1 VSSRSRAPATFLTAI
16 AATVVIVSAV
26 ANLTRDRGV
35 HNSPPARDTQ
45 LSEQPLV
52 GLGPGVTVREVTQN
66 TPFSLVAL
74 TGDLAGTSTRVRA
87 KRPDGSWGPWYQTE
101 YETAAPDNGSQS
113 GSAPTGPTE
122 GPRSTDPVFVGTT
135 TTVQIA
141 VTRPLDAALTLGVV
155 PSQAGTSP
163 AGGGPPAAPRAPSEN
178 EDLGYRPASREQP
191 FGQNISA
198 ILISPPQA
206 PADTHWTPPSG
217 VLMPGQPPAIISR
230 AEWGADESLRCGTPQ
245 YDNGI
250 RAAVVHHTAGSND
263 YSPLESAGIVKAIY
277 TYHSKTLGWCDIA
290 YNALVDKYGQVFEG
304 SAGGLTKAVEGFH
317 TGGFNRNTWGVAMI
331 GNFDDVPPTPIQL
344 RTMGRLRGWR
354 LGMDG
359 VDPKGTVELE
369 SAGSHYTTFPAGAI
383 AKLPTIFTH
392 RDVGNTDCPGNAAYA
407 LMDEVRDIAS
417 HFNDP
422 PEELI
427 NALKGGAIYEHW
439 EAIGGM
445 NSVLGAPTSPEDGT
459 EGDGRYATFAK
470 GAMYWSPETGPQPV
484 TGAIYD
490 AWASQSYER
499 GPLGLPTSAEIQEP
513 LQITQNYQHG
523 TLNYN
528 RLTGDVTEVIDGITT
543 PLSAESPSGPTVPPE
558 HFSLP
563 AHPAAT

>member
-1 VSSRSRAPATFLTAI
+1 MPSRSRAPTMLLTAI
-16 AATVVIVSAV
+16 AVTVVIVAWVLHRPPESSQQ
-26 ANLTRDRGV
+26 TK
-35 HNSPPARDTQ
+35 PARDTQ
-45 LSEQPLV
+45 LVEQPLV
-52 GLGPGVTVREVTQN
+52 GLGGGVTVRELSQD

-101 YETAAPDNGSQS
+101 HETAAPDPGTSGQS
-113 GSAPTGPTE
+113 G

-135 TTVQIA
+135 TSVQIA
-141 VTRPLDAALTLGVV
+141 VTRPMDAPVTMAPPGDK
-155 PSQAGTSP
+155 PAEAG
-163 AGGGPPAAPRAPSEN
+163 
-178 EDLGYRPASREQP
+178 LGYRPATKEQP

-206 PADTHWTPPSG
+206 PAETHWNPPAG
-217 VLMPGQPPAIISR
+217 VTMPGQAPPIISR
-230 AEWGADESLRCGTPQ
+230 AEWGADESLRCGKPQ
-245 YDNGI
+245 YDNRV
-250 RAAVVHHTAGSND
+250 RAGVVHHTAGSND

-304 SAGGLTKAVEGFH
+304 SAGGLTKPVEGFH
-317 TGGFNRNTWGVAMI
+317 TGGFNRDTWGVAML

-344 RTMGRLRGWR
+344 RTVGRLLGWR
-354 LGMDG
+354 LGMDD
-359 VDPKGTVELE
+359 VDPKGSVELE
-369 SAGSHYTTFPAGAI
+369 SAGGSYTNFPAAAI

-407 LMDEVRDIAS
+407 LMDEIRDIAS

-427 NALKGGAIYEHW
+427 KALEGGAIYEHW
-439 EAIGGM
+439 QALGGM
-445 NSVLGAPTSPEDGT
+445 NSVLGAPTSPELDADNGA
-459 EGDGRYATFAK
+459 RYATFAK
-470 GAMYWSPETGPQPV
+470 GAMYWSPAAGAQPV

-490 AWASQSYER
+490 AWASLSYER

-513 LQITQNYQHG
+513 LYIAQNFQHG
-523 TLNYN
+523 TLNFE
-528 RLTGDVTEVIDGITT
+528 RLTGNITEVVDGIRT
-543 PLSAESPSGPTVPPE
+543 PLSTQTASGPTVPPE

-563 AHPAAT
+563 THPPN

>member
-1 VSSRSRAPATFLTAI
+1 MLLTAI
-16 AATVVIVSAV
+16 AATVVLVSAV
-26 ANLTRDRGV
+26 ANLTREHEV
-35 HNSPPARDTQ
+35 HQASPPRDTQ
-45 LSEQPLV
+45 LAEQPLV
-52 GLGPGVTVREVTQN
+52 GLGAGVTVREITQP

-87 KRPDGSWGPWYQTE
+87 RRPDGSWGPWYQTE
-101 YETAAPDNGSQS
+101 YETAAPDTRS
-113 GSAPTGPTE
+113 GGQPVTAVAAPDGPTE

-141 VTRPLDAALTLGVV
+141 VTRPLDATPIPVPDTLR
-155 PSQAGTSP
+155 
-163 AGGGPPAAPRAPSEN
+163 PPADKA
-178 EDLGYRPASREQP
+178 DLGYKPASREQP

-198 ILISPPQA
+198 ILISPPLA
-206 PADTHWTPPSG
+206 PGETHWTPPVG

-230 AEWGADESLRCGTPQ
+230 AEWGADESLRCGSPQ

-277 TYHSKTLGWCDIA
+277 TYHAKTLGWCDIA

-331 GNFDDVPPTPIQL
+331 GNFDDTPPSPIQL
-344 RTMGRLRGWR
+344 RMMGRLLGWR

-359 VDPKGTVELE
+359 VDPKGTVQLE
-369 SAGSHYTTFPAGAI
+369 SAGSHYTTFPVGAI
-383 AKLPTIFTH
+383 AGLPTIFTH

-407 LMDEVRDIAS
+407 LMDEIRDIAS
-417 HFNDP
+417 HVNDP

-439 EAIGGM
+439 LAIGGM
-445 NSVLGAPTSPEDGT
+445 NSVLGAPTSPEDST

-470 GAMYWSPETGPQPV
+470 GAMYWSPLTGPQPV

-513 LQITQNYQHG
+513 LQITQNFQHG

-528 RLTGDVTEVIDGITT
+528 RLTGDVSEIIDGITT
-543 PLSAESPSGPTVPPE
+543 PVLSTESQSGPMVPPE

-563 AHPAAT
+563 THPAPA

>member
-1 VSSRSRAPATFLTAI
+1 MLLTAV
-16 AATVVIVSAV
+16 AATVVVVSAV
-26 ANLTRDRGV
+26 ANATHDRGV
-35 HNSPPARDTQ
+35 HDPPPARDTQ
-45 LSEQPLV
+45 LTEQPLI
-52 GLGPGVTVREVTQN
+52 GLGGGVTVREVTQDK
-66 TPFSLVAL
+66 PFSLVAL

-101 YETAAPDNGSQS
+101 YETAAPDPSPAS
-113 GSAPTGPTE
+113 GAGLAGPARPAGPTE
-122 GPRSTDPVFVGTT
+122 GPRSTDPVFVGAT

-141 VTRPLDAALTLGVV
+141 VTRPLDAPMT
-155 PSQAGTSP
+155 
-163 AGGGPPAAPRAPSEN
+163 PPAPPSDPPEK
-178 EDLGYRPASREQP
+178 DGLGYRPASKQQP

-206 PADTHWTPPSG
+206 PAKTQWTPPSG
-217 VLMPGQPPAIISR
+217 VLMPGQAPSIISR
-230 AEWGADESLRCGTPQ
+230 AEWGADESLRCGSPQ

-250 RAAVVHHTAGSND
+250 RAAVIHHTAGSND

-277 TYHSKTLGWCDIA
+277 TYHNKTMGWCDIA

-331 GNFDDVPPTPIQL
+331 GNFNDVPPTPIQL
-344 RTMGRLRGWR
+344 RTVGRLLGWR
-354 LGMDG
+354 LGLDG
-359 VDPKGTVELE
+359 VDPKGTGALE

-383 AKLPTIFTH
+383 ANLPTIFTH

-407 LMDEVRDIAS
+407 LMDEIRDIAS

-427 NALKGGAIYEHW
+427 QALQGGAIYEHW
-439 EAIGGM
+439 QAIGGM
-445 NSVLGAPTSPEDGT
+445 NSVLGAPTSPEDSA
-459 EGDGRYATFAK
+459 EGDARYATFAK
-470 GAMYWSPETGPQPV
+470 GAMYWSPDTGAQPV

-490 AWASQSYER
+490 AWASLSFER

-513 LQITQNYQHG
+513 LQITQNFQHG
-523 TLNYN
+523 TLNYQ
-528 RLTGDVTEVIDGITT
+528 RLTGNVTEVVDGITT
-543 PLSAESPSGPTVPPE
+543 PLSTQSPSGPTVPPE

-563 AHPAAT
+563 SHPTVT

>member
-1 VSSRSRAPATFLTAI
+1 MSRTRSPTTMLTAI
-16 AATVVIVSAV
+16 AATVVIVTWVGHA
-26 ANLTRDRGV
+26 TRDRPAAE
-35 HNSPPARDTQ
+35 PPRTQDTQ
-45 LSEQPLV
+45 FSEQPLV
-52 GLGPGVTVREVTQN
+52 GLGGGVTVRELSQQ

-87 KRPDGSWGPWYQTE
+87 KHPDGSWGPWYRTE
-101 YETAAPDNGSQS
+101 YETAAPDPVAGGRS
-113 GSAPTGPTE
+113 GEDPSE

-141 VTRPLDAALTLGVV
+141 VTRPLDAPVTRPQEA
-155 PSQAGTSP
+155 ASP
-163 AGGGPPAAPRAPSEN
+163 PD
-178 EDLGYRPASREQP
+178 DLGYRPASREQP

-206 PADTHWTPPSG
+206 PAHTQWTPPAG
-217 VLMPGQPPAIISR
+217 VLMPGQAPAIISR

-331 GNFDDVPPTPIQL
+331 GNFDDVPPTPLQL
-344 RTMGRLRGWR
+344 RSLGRLLGWR

-359 VDPKGTVELE
+359 VDPRGTVQLE
-369 SAGSHYTTFPAGAI
+369 SAGSHYTTFAAGTVAT
-383 AKLPTIFTH
+383 LPTIFTH

-407 LMDEVRDIAS
+407 LMDEVREIAA

-427 NALKGGAIYEHW
+427 KALQGGAIYDHW
-439 EAIGGM
+439 QELGGM
-445 NSVLGAPTSPEDGT
+445 NSVLGAPTSPEDSA
-459 EGDGRYATFAK
+459 EGDARYVTFTK
-470 GAMYWSPETGPQPV
+470 GAMYWSPVTGPQPV

-490 AWASQSYER
+490 AWASLSYER

-513 LQITQNYQHG
+513 LQITQNFQHG
-523 TLNYN
+523 TLNYE
-528 RLTGDVTEVIDGITT
+528 RLTGNVTEVVDGITT
-543 PLSAESPSGPTVPPE
+543 PLSTQAPSGPTVPPE

-563 AHPAAT
+563 AHPGT

>member
-1 VSSRSRAPATFLTAI
+1 MLLTAI
-16 AATVVIVSAV
+16 AATVVIVSWV
-26 ANLTRDRGV
+26 VDPTRDRAAPTP
-35 HNSPPARDTQ
+35 PPARDTQ
-45 LSEQPLV
+45 LAQQPLI
-52 GLGPGVTVREVTQN
+52 GLGGGVTVRELTQD

-87 KRPDGSWGPWYQTE
+87 KRTDGSWGPWYQTE
-101 YETAAPDNGSQS
+101 YETAAPDAVTPAGTNAAA
-113 GSAPTGPTE
+113 GSAGSGGTSELLE

-141 VTRPLDAALTLGVV
+141 VTRPIDAPVT
-155 PSQAGTSP
+155 QAP
-163 AGGGPPAAPRAPSEN
+163 AGPPPSAPPDR
-178 EDLGYRPASREQP
+178 DGLGYKPASKEQP

-206 PADTHWTPPSG
+206 PARTQWTPPSG
-217 VLMPGQPPAIISR
+217 VMMPGQPPSIIRR
-230 AEWGADESLRCGTPQ
+230 ADWGADESLRCGSPQ

-304 SAGGLTKAVEGFH
+304 SAGGLTKPVEGFH

-344 RTMGRLRGWR
+344 RTVGRLLGWR
-354 LGMDG
+354 LGMDN
-359 VDPKGTVELE
+359 VDPKGTVALE
-369 SAGSHYTTFPAGAI
+369 SAGSHYTTFPAGSTAT
-383 AKLPTIFTH
+383 LPAIFTH

-407 LMDEVRDIAS
+407 LMDEIRDIAS
-417 HFNDP
+417 HFSDP

-427 NALKGGAIYEHW
+427 RALQGGAIYEHW
-439 EAIGGM
+439 QAIGGM
-445 NSVLGAPTSPEDGT
+445 SSVLGAPTSPEASA
-459 EGDGRYATFAK
+459 EGNARYVTFAK
-470 GAMYWSPETGPQPV
+470 GAMYWSPEIGAEPV

-490 AWASQSYER
+490 AWASLSYER

-513 LQITQNYQHG
+513 LRITQNFQHG
-523 TLNYN
+523 TLNFE
-528 RLTGDVTEVIDGITT
+528 RLTGDVTEVVDGIST
-543 PLSAESPSGPTVPPE
+543 PLSTQTPSGPTVPPE

-563 AHPAAT
+563 THPAAA

>member
-1 VSSRSRAPATFLTAI
+1 MLLTAI

-26 ANLTRDRGV
+26 ADATRDRGV
-35 HNSPPARDTQ
+35 HDPSPARDTQ
-45 LSEQPLV
+45 LAEQPLI
-52 GLGPGVTVREVTQN
+52 GLGGGVTVRELTQD

-87 KRPDGSWGPWYQTE
+87 KRLDGSWGPWYQTE
-101 YETAAPDNGSQS
+101 YETAAPDAVSLSGRDGLA
-113 GSAPTGPTE
+113 GSARPAGPTE
-122 GPRSTDPVFVGTT
+122 GPRSTDPVFVGAT

-141 VTRPLDAALTLGVV
+141 VTRPIDAPVTQ
-155 PSQAGTSP
+155 P
-163 AGGGPPAAPRAPSEN
+163 PPAPPPSVPPEK
-178 EDLGYRPASREQP
+178 DALGYKPASKEQP

-206 PADTHWTPPSG
+206 PAERNWTPPSG
-217 VLMPGQPPAIISR
+217 VMMPGQPPSIISR

-250 RAAVVHHTAGSND
+250 RAAVIHHTAGSND

-277 TYHSKTLGWCDIA
+277 TYHSKTLRWCDIA

-304 SAGGLTKAVEGFH
+304 TAGGLTKAVEGFH

-344 RTMGRLRGWR
+344 RTVGRLLGWR

-359 VDPKGTVELE
+359 VDPKGTVALE

-383 AKLPTIFTH
+383 ANLPTIFTH

-407 LMDEVRDIAS
+407 LMDEIRDIAS

-427 NALKGGAIYEHW
+427 KALQGGAIYEHW
-439 EAIGGM
+439 QAIGGM
-445 NSVLGAPTSPEDGT
+445 NSVLGAPTSPEDSA
-459 EGDGRYATFAK
+459 EGGARYATFAK
-470 GAMYWSPETGPQPV
+470 GAMYWSPEIGAEPI

-513 LQITQNYQHG
+513 LWITQNFQHG
-523 TLNYN
+523 TLNYE
-528 RLTGDVTEVIDGITT
+528 RLTGNLTEVLDGITT
-543 PLSAESPSGPTVPPE
+543 PLATQSPSGPTVPAE

-563 AHPAAT
+563 THPAAT

>member
-1 VSSRSRAPATFLTAI
+1 MLLTAI
-16 AATVVIVSAV
+16 AVTVVIVAWVVDTTHLHGTHPAV
-26 ANLTRDRGV
+26 PTRDTRL
-35 HNSPPARDTQ
+35 A
-45 LSEQPLV
+45 EQPLI
-52 GLGPGVTVREVTQN
+52 GLGGGVTVREVSQDI
-66 TPFSLVAL
+66 PFSLVAL

-87 KRPDGSWGPWYQTE
+87 RRPDGSWGPWYQTE
-101 YETAAPDNGSQS
+101 YETAAPDPATAGNA
-113 GSAPTGPTE
+113 GSAGPTE

-141 VTRPLDAALTLGVV
+141 VTRPADAPVT
-155 PSQAGTSP
+155 QAP
-163 AGGGPPAAPRAPSEN
+163 PGPPPGTPP
-178 EDLGYRPASREQP
+178 LGYKPASREQP

-206 PADTHWTPPSG
+206 PVEKHWTPPSG
-217 VLMPGQPPAIISR
+217 VMMPGQPPAIISR

-245 YDNGI
+245 YDNGV
-250 RAAVVHHTAGSND
+250 RAAIIHHTAGSND

-304 SAGGLTKAVEGFH
+304 LAGGMTKAVEGFH

-331 GNFDDVPPTPIQL
+331 GNFDDVPPTPLQI
-344 RTMGRLRGWR
+344 RTVGRLLGWR
-354 LGMDG
+354 LGMDN
-359 VDPKGTVELE
+359 VDPKGTVALE
-369 SAGSHYTTFPAGAI
+369 SAGSHYTTFPAGSTAT
-383 AKLPTIFTH
+383 LPTIFTH

-407 LMDEVRDIAS
+407 LMDEIRDIAS

-427 NALKGGAIYEHW
+427 KALEGGAIYEHW
-439 EAIGGM
+439 QAIGGM
-445 NSVLGAPTSPEDGT
+445 NSVLGAPTSPEDSG
-459 EGDGRYATFAK
+459 EDDSRFATFAK
-470 GAMYWSPETGPQPV
+470 GAMYWSPTTGAQPV

-490 AWASQSYER
+490 SWASLSYER

-513 LQITQNYQHG
+513 LQITQNFTHG
-523 TLNYN
+523 TLNYD
-528 RLTGDVTEVIDGITT
+528 RLTGNVSEVVDGITT
-543 PLSAESPSGPTVPPE
+543 SLSTQSPSGPTVPPE

-563 AHPAAT
+563 SHPTA

>member
-1 VSSRSRAPATFLTAI
+1 MSSRSRAPTMLLTAI

-26 ANLTRDRGV
+26 ADATHDRGV
-35 HNSPPARDTQ
+35 HDPPPAHDTQ
-45 LSEQPLV
+45 LTEQPLI
-52 GLGPGVTVREVTQN
+52 GLGGGVAVREVTQDK
-66 TPFSLVAL
+66 PFSLVAL

-101 YETAAPDNGSQS
+101 YETAAPDSGAASGAGLA
-113 GSAPTGPTE
+113 GSAQSAGPTE

-141 VTRPLDAALTLGVV
+141 VTRPLDAPMTPPLP
-155 PSQAGTSP
+155 PSD
-163 AGGGPPAAPRAPSEN
+163 PPEK
-178 EDLGYRPASREQP
+178 DGLGYKPASKEQP

-206 PADTHWTPPSG
+206 PAKTQWTPPSG
-217 VLMPGQPPAIISR
+217 VVMPGQAPSIISR
-230 AEWGADESLRCGTPQ
+230 AEWGADESLRCGSPQ

-250 RAAVVHHTAGSND
+250 RAAVIHHTAGSND

-344 RTMGRLRGWR
+344 RTVGRLLGWR
-354 LGMDG
+354 LGLDG
-359 VDPKGTVELE
+359 VDPKGTVALE

-383 AKLPTIFTH
+383 ANLPTIFTH

-407 LMDEVRDIAS
+407 LMDEIRDIAS

-427 NALKGGAIYEHW
+427 KALQGGAIYEHW
-439 EAIGGM
+439 QAIGGM
-445 NSVLGAPTSPEDGT
+445 NSVLGAPTSPEDSA
-459 EGDGRYATFAK
+459 EGDARYATFAK
-470 GAMYWSPETGPQPV
+470 GAMYWSPDTGAQPV

-490 AWASQSYER
+490 AWGSLSFER

-513 LQITQNYQHG
+513 LQITQNFQHG
-523 TLNYN
+523 TLNYE
-528 RLTGDVTEVIDGITT
+528 RLSGNVTEVVDGMTT
-543 PLSAESPSGPTVPPE
+543 PLSTQSPSGPTVPPE

-563 AHPAAT
+563 AHPAAA

>member
-1 VSSRSRAPATFLTAI
+1 LLTAT
-16 AATVVIVSAV
+16 AATVVIVSWV
-26 ANLTRDRGV
+26 ADTTHRPSTT
-35 HNSPPARDTQ
+35 SPPPVHDTQ
-45 LSEQPLV
+45 LVEQPLV
-52 GLGPGVTVREVTQN
+52 GLGGGVTVREISQDK
-66 TPFSLVAL
+66 PFSLIAL

-101 YETAAPDNGSQS
+101 YETAAPDAASGGDDGSPHPA
-113 GSAPTGPTE
+113 GSVE
-122 GPRSTDPVFVGTT
+122 GPRGTDPVFVGTT

-141 VTRPLDAALTLGVV
+141 VTRPIDAPLTLGA
-155 PSQAGTSP
+155 PP
-163 AGGGPPAAPRAPSEN
+163 GPPRDPPDRN
-178 EDLGYRPASREQP
+178 GLGYKPASKEQP

-206 PADTHWTPPSG
+206 PPKKQWTPPSG
-217 VLMPGQPPAIISR
+217 VLMPGQAPAIISR
-230 AEWGADESLRCGTPQ
+230 AEWGADESLRCGSPQ

-250 RAAVVHHTAGSND
+250 RAAVIHHTAGSND
-263 YSPLESAGIVKAIY
+263 YSPLESAGIVKAIH

-304 SAGGLTKAVEGFH
+304 SAGGLTKAVEAFH

-344 RTMGRLRGWR
+344 RTVGRLLGWR

-359 VDPKGTVELE
+359 VDPKGTVALE
-369 SAGSHYTTFPAGAI
+369 SAGSHYTTYPAGAI
-383 AKLPTIFTH
+383 ATLPTIFTH

-407 LMDEVRDIAS
+407 LMDEIRDVAS

-427 NALKGGAIYEHW
+427 KALQGGAIYEHW
-439 EAIGGM
+439 QAIGGM
-445 NSVLGAPTSPEDGT
+445 NSVLGAPTSPEDSA
-459 EGDGRYATFAK
+459 EGDARYVTFAK
-470 GAMYWSPETGPQPV
+470 GAMYWSPETGAQPV

-490 AWASQSYER
+490 AWASLSYER
-499 GPLGLPTSAEIQEP
+499 GPLGLPTSAEIREP
-513 LQITQNYQHG
+513 LQITQNFQHG
-523 TLNYN
+523 TLNYE
-528 RLTGDVTEVIDGITT
+528 RLTGNVTEVVDGITT
-543 PLSAESPSGPTVPPE
+543 PLSTQSPSGPTVPPE

-563 AHPAAT
+563 THPAAT

>member
-1 VSSRSRAPATFLTAI
+1 MLLTAI
-16 AATVVIVSAV
+16 AATVVLVSAV
-26 ANLTRDRGV
+26 ADLTRDHRAPAAA
-35 HNSPPARDTQ
+35 SPAHDTQ
-45 LSEQPLV
+45 LTEQPLV
-52 GLGPGVTVREVTQN
+52 GLGGGVTIREVTQQ
-66 TPFSLVAL
+66 TPFALVAL

-87 KRPDGSWGPWYQTE
+87 KRQDGSWGPWYQTE
-101 YETAAPDNGSQS
+101 YETAAPDNGPPA
-113 GSAPTGPTE
+113 GESAPPAGPTE

-141 VTRPLDAALTLGVV
+141 VTRPLDAAVTV
-155 PSQAGTSP
+155 
-163 AGGGPPAAPRAPSEN
+163 GGPPATVAPDN
-178 EDLGYRPASREQP
+178 GLGYRPASREQP

-206 PADTHWTPPSG
+206 PAKTQWTPPSG
-217 VLMPGQPPAIISR
+217 VLMPGQAPAIISR
-230 AEWGADESLRCGTPQ
+230 AEWGADESLRCGSPQ

-250 RAAVVHHTAGSND
+250 RAAVIHHTAGSND

-331 GNFDDVPPTPIQL
+331 GNFDDVPPTPLQL
-344 RTMGRLRGWR
+344 RSVGRLLGWR
-354 LGMDG
+354 LGLDG
-359 VDPKGTVELE
+359 VDPKGTVTLE
-369 SAGSHYTTFPAGAI
+369 SAGSHYTTFPAGAL
-383 AKLPTIFTH
+383 ATLPTIFTH

-407 LMDEVRDIAS
+407 LMDEIRDIAS

-427 NALKGGAIYEHW
+427 KALQGGAIYQHW
-439 EAIGGM
+439 LEMGGM
-445 NSVLGAPTSPEDGT
+445 NSVLGAPTSPEDNAD
-459 EGDGRYATFAK
+459 GDARYSTFAK
-470 GAMYWSPETGPQPV
+470 GAMYWSPVTGAQPV

-513 LQITQNYQHG
+513 LQITQNFQHG

-528 RLTGDVTEVIDGITT
+528 RLTGDVDEVLDGITT
-543 PLSAESPSGPTVPPE
+543 PLSAQTPSAPSVPPE

-563 AHPAAT
+563 THPDA

>member
-1 VSSRSRAPATFLTAI
+1 MMLTAI

-26 ANLTRDRGV
+26 AEETRDRGV
-35 HNSPPARDTQ
+35 DHPPPARDTQ
-45 LSEQPLV
+45 LTKQPLV
-52 GLGPGVTVREVTQN
+52 GLGGGVTVRELTQDA
-66 TPFSLVAL
+66 PFSLVAL
-74 TGDLAGTSTRVRA
+74 TGDLAGSSTRVRA
-87 KRPDGSWGPWYQTE
+87 RRSDGSWGPWYQTE
-101 YETAAPDNGSQS
+101 YETAAPDHVSPAG
-113 GSAPTGPTE
+113 GEGLAASAQPAGPTE

-141 VTRPLDAALTLGVV
+141 VTRPLDARVTQPPPA
-155 PSQAGTSP
+155 PAPNDPP
-163 AGGGPPAAPRAPSEN
+163 AGD
-178 EDLGYRPASREQP
+178 DLGYRPASKEQP

-198 ILISPPQA
+198 ILISPPRA
-206 PADTHWTPPSG
+206 PVETHWTPPSG
-217 VLMPGQPPAIISR
+217 VMMPGQPPAIISR
-230 AEWGADESLRCGTPQ
+230 AEWGANESLRCGTPQ

-290 YNALVDKYGQVFEG
+290 YNALVDRYGQVFEG
-304 SAGGLTKAVEGFH
+304 SAGGLTKAVQGFH

-344 RTMGRLRGWR
+344 RNVGRLLGWR

-359 VDPKGTVELE
+359 VDPKGTVALE
-369 SAGSHYTTFPAGAI
+369 SAGGHYTTFPAGAI
-383 AKLPTIFTH
+383 ANLPTIFTH

-407 LMDEVRDIAS
+407 LMDEIRDVAS

-427 NALKGGAIYEHW
+427 KALQGGAIYEHW
-439 EAIGGM
+439 QAMGGM
-445 NSVLGAPTSPEDGT
+445 NSFLGAPTSPEDNA
-459 EGDGRYATFAK
+459 EGDARYVTFAK
-470 GAMYWSPETGPQPV
+470 GAMYWSPVTGTQPI

-499 GPLGLPTSAEIQEP
+499 GPLGLPTSAEIPEP
-513 LQITQNYQHG
+513 LQITQNFQHG
-523 TLNYN
+523 TLNYE
-528 RLTGDVTEVIDGITT
+528 RLTGNVSEVVDGIAT
-543 PLSAESPSGPTVPPE
+543 PLSTQSPSEPTVPAE

-563 AHPAAT
+563 AHPTAT

>member
-1 VSSRSRAPATFLTAI
+1 MLLTAM
-16 AATVVIVSAV
+16 AATVVLVSWV
-26 ANLTRDRGV
+26 AGTTRDRGAAGA
-35 HNSPPARDTQ
+35 PPSRGTQ
-45 LSEQPLV
+45 LVEQPLV
-52 GLGPGVTVREVTQN
+52 GLGAGVTVREISQA

-101 YETAAPDNGSQS
+101 YETAAPDPARAGGEESS
-113 GSAPTGPTE
+113 GPDHPGAATE
-122 GPRSTDPVFVGTT
+122 GPRGTDPVFVGTT

-141 VTRPLDAALTLGVV
+141 VTRPLDAAVTQ
-155 PSQAGTSP
+155 P
-163 AGGGPPAAPRAPSEN
+163 PPAPPSEKA
-178 EDLGYRPASREQP
+178 DLGYKPASREQP

-206 PADTHWTPPSG
+206 PVETHWTPPAG
-217 VLMPGQPPAIISR
+217 VLMPGQAPPIIGR
-230 AEWGADESLRCGTPQ
+230 AQWGADESLRCGSPQ

-304 SAGGLTKAVEGFH
+304 SAGGLTKAVEAFH

-344 RTMGRLRGWR
+344 RTMGRLLGWR
-354 LGMDG
+354 LGLDN
-359 VDPKGTVELE
+359 VDPKGTVQLE
-369 SAGSHYTTFPAGAI
+369 SAGSHYTTFPAGSI
-383 AKLPTIFTH
+383 ATLPTIFTH

-407 LMDEVRDIAS
+407 LMDEMRDIAS
-417 HFNDP
+417 HVNDP
-422 PEELI
+422 PEELLR
-427 NALKGGAIYEHW
+427 ALQGGAIYDHW
-439 EAIGGM
+439 QAIGGT
-445 NSVLGAPTSPEDGT
+445 NSVLGSPTSPEDSA
-459 EGDGRYATFAK
+459 EGDARFVTFAR
-470 GAMYWSPETGPQPV
+470 GAMYWSPETGAQPV

-490 AWASQSYER
+490 AWGSESYER

-513 LQITQNYQHG
+513 LQITQNFQHG
-523 TLNYN
+523 TLNYE
-528 RLTGDVTEVIDGITT
+528 RLTGNVTEVVDGITV
-543 PLSAESPSGPTVPPE
+543 PLTTEAPSGPTVPAE

-563 AHPAAT
+563 SHPTPT

>member
-1 VSSRSRAPATFLTAI
+1 MLLTAV
-16 AATVVIVSAV
+16 AATVVVVSAV
-26 ANLTRDRGV
+26 ANGTHDRGV
-35 HNSPPARDTQ
+35 HDPPPARDTQ
-45 LSEQPLV
+45 LTEQPLI
-52 GLGPGVTVREVTQN
+52 GLGGGVTVREVTQDK
-66 TPFSLVAL
+66 PFSLVAL

-101 YETAAPDNGSQS
+101 YETAAPDSGPASGAGLA
-113 GSAPTGPTE
+113 GSAQSTGPTE
-122 GPRSTDPVFVGTT
+122 GPRSTDPVFVGAT

-141 VTRPLDAALTLGVV
+141 VTRPLDAPMT
-155 PSQAGTSP
+155 
-163 AGGGPPAAPRAPSEN
+163 PPAPPSDPPEK
-178 EDLGYRPASREQP
+178 DGLGYRPASKQQP

-198 ILISPPQA
+198 ILISPPQT
-206 PADTHWTPPSG
+206 PAKTQWTPPSG
-217 VLMPGQPPAIISR
+217 VLMPGQAPSIISR
-230 AEWGADESLRCGTPQ
+230 AEWGADESLRCGSPQ

-250 RAAVVHHTAGSND
+250 RAAVIHHTAGSND

-277 TYHSKTLGWCDIA
+277 TYHSKTMGWCDIA

-331 GNFDDVPPTPIQL
+331 GNFNDVPPTPIQL
-344 RTMGRLRGWR
+344 RTVGRLLGWR
-354 LGMDG
+354 LGLDG
-359 VDPKGTVELE
+359 VDPKGTVALE

-383 AKLPTIFTH
+383 ANLPTIFTH

-407 LMDEVRDIAS
+407 LMDEIRDIAS

-427 NALKGGAIYEHW
+427 QALQGGAIYEHW
-439 EAIGGM
+439 QAIGGM
-445 NSVLGAPTSPEDGT
+445 NSVLGAPTSPEDSA
-459 EGDGRYATFAK
+459 EGDARYATFAK
-470 GAMYWSPETGPQPV
+470 GAMYWSPDTGAQPV

-490 AWASQSYER
+490 AWASLSFER

-513 LQITQNYQHG
+513 LQITQNFQHG
-523 TLNYN
+523 TLNYQ
-528 RLTGDVTEVIDGITT
+528 RLTGNVTEVVDGITT
-543 PLSAESPSGPTVPPE
+543 PLSTQSPSGPTVPPE

-563 AHPAAT
+563 SHPTVT

>member
-1 VSSRSRAPATFLTAI
+1 MVPRSRAPTMLLTAI
-16 AATVVIVSAV
+16 AATVVIVSCV
-26 ANLTRDRGV
+26 LNR
-35 HNSPPARDTQ
+35 PPQGTHETPPRRDTH
-45 LSEQPLV
+45 LAERPLI
-52 GLGPGVTVREVTQN
+52 GLGGGVTVRELNQD
-66 TPFSLVAL
+66 TPFALVAL

-101 YETAAPDNGSQS
+101 YETAAPD
-113 GSAPTGPTE
+113 PGPEGTSR

-141 VTRPLDAALTLGVV
+141 VTRPIDAPVTQ
-155 PSQAGTSP
+155 PP
-163 AGGGPPAAPRAPSEN
+163 PGGEPDERG
-178 EDLGYRPASREQP
+178 LGYRPATKEQP

-206 PADTHWTPPSG
+206 PAETHWNPPTG
-217 VLMPGQPPAIISR
+217 VTMPGQAPAIISR

-245 YDNGI
+245 YDNGV

-317 TGGFNRNTWGVAMI
+317 TGGFNRDTWGVAMI
-331 GNFDDVPPTPIQL
+331 GNFDDMAPTPIQL
-344 RTMGRLRGWR
+344 RTVGRLLGWR
-354 LGMDG
+354 LGMAD

-369 SAGSHYTTFPAGAI
+369 SVGGSYTTFPAGAV
-383 AKLPTIFTH
+383 AKLPAIFTH

-407 LMDEVRDIAS
+407 LMDEIRDIAS

-427 NALKGGAIYEHW
+427 KALEGGAIYERW
-439 EAIGGM
+439 QALGGT
-445 NSVLGAPTSPEDGT
+445 NSVLGAPTSPEMEAADAA
-459 EGDGRYATFAK
+459 RYATFAK
-470 GAMYWSPETGPQPV
+470 GAMYWAPETGAQPV

-490 AWASQSYER
+490 AWASLSYER
-499 GPLGLPTSAEIQEP
+499 GPLGLPTSAEIHEP
-513 LQITQNYQHG
+513 LYIAQNFAHG
-523 TLNYN
+523 TLNFE
-528 RLTGDVTEVIDGITT
+528 RLTGNVTEVVDGITT
-543 PLSAESPSGPTVPPE
+543 PLSTQAPSGPTVPPE

-563 AHPAAT
+563 THPAN

>member
-1 VSSRSRAPATFLTAI
+1 MLLTAI
-16 AATVVIVSAV
+16 AATVVIVSWVGDA
-26 ANLTRDRGV
+26 TRDRGRPE
-35 HNSPPARDTQ
+35 PPRARDTE
-45 LSEQPLV
+45 LAEQPLV
-52 GLGPGVTVREVTQN
+52 GLGGGVTVREVTQDA
-66 TPFSLVAL
+66 PFSLVAL

-101 YETAAPDNGSQS
+101 YETAAPDAGPA
-113 GSAPTGPTE
+113 GSASGRPTGPSE

-135 TTVQIA
+135 RTVQIA
-141 VTRPLDAALTLGVV
+141 VTGPIDAPATLGPPSPPSV
-155 PSQAGTSP
+155 PTEKDG
-163 AGGGPPAAPRAPSEN
+163 
-178 EDLGYRPASREQP
+178 LGYRPASREQP
-191 FGQNISA
+191 YGQNISA

-206 PADTHWTPPSG
+206 PAKTQWTPPSG
-217 VLMPGQPPAIISR
+217 VMMPGQPPSIISR
-230 AEWGADESLRCGTPQ
+230 AEWGADESLRCGSPQ

-304 SAGGLTKAVEGFH
+304 SAGGLTKAVEAFH

-344 RTMGRLRGWR
+344 RTVGRLLGWR
-354 LGMDG
+354 LGIDG
-359 VDPKGTVELE
+359 VDPKGTVSLE

-383 AKLPTIFTH
+383 ANLPTIFTH

-407 LMDEVRDIAS
+407 LMDEIRDIAS

-427 NALKGGAIYEHW
+427 KALQGGAIYEHW
-439 EAIGGM
+439 QAIGGM
-445 NSVLGAPTSPEDGT
+445 NSVLGAPTSPEDSA
-459 EGDGRYATFAK
+459 DSDARYATFAK
-470 GAMYWSPETGPQPV
+470 GAMYWSPQTGAQPV

-490 AWASQSYER
+490 AWASLSYER

-513 LQITQNYQHG
+513 LQITQNFQHG
-523 TLNYN
+523 TLNFE
-528 RLTGDVTEVIDGITT
+528 RLTGSVTEVVDGITT
-543 PLSAESPSGPTVPPE
+543 RLSTQSPSGPTVPPE

>member
-1 VSSRSRAPATFLTAI
+1 MLLTAI
-16 AATVVIVSAV
+16 AATVLIVSWVGDA
-26 ANLTRDRGV
+26 TRDRPAPD
-35 HNSPPARDTQ
+35 PPRPRDTQ
-45 LSEQPLV
+45 LAEQPLV
-52 GLGPGVTVREVTQN
+52 GLGGGVTVRELTQDI
-66 TPFSLVAL
+66 PFSLVAL

-87 KRPDGSWGPWYQTE
+87 KRADGSWGPWYQTE
-101 YETAAPDNGSQS
+101 YETAAPDPASPPG
-113 GSAPTGPTE
+113 AVGPSE

-141 VTRPLDAALTLGVV
+141 VTRPLDAEVT
-155 PSQAGTSP
+155 Q
-163 AGGGPPAAPRAPSEN
+163 PPAAPPSSHAD
-178 EDLGYRPASREQP
+178 DLGYRPASREQP

-206 PADTHWTPPSG
+206 PAHTQWTPPAG
-217 VLMPGQPPAIISR
+217 VLMPGQAPAIISR

-245 YDNGI
+245 YDNGV
-250 RAAVVHHTAGSND
+250 RAAVIHHTAGSND

-331 GNFDDVPPTPIQL
+331 GNFDDVPPTPLQL
-344 RTMGRLRGWR
+344 RTVGRLLGWR
-354 LGMDG
+354 LGMDR
-359 VDPKGTVELE
+359 VDPKGTVQLE
-369 SAGSHYTTFPAGAI
+369 SAGSHYTTFAAGTI
-383 AKLPTIFTH
+383 ATLPTIFTH

-407 LMDEVRDIAS
+407 LMDEIRDIAS

-427 NALKGGAIYEHW
+427 KALQGGAIYDHW
-439 EAIGGM
+439 QEIGGM
-445 NSVLGAPTSPEDGT
+445 NSVLGAPTAPEDSA
-459 EGDGRYATFAK
+459 EGDARYVTFTK
-470 GAMYWSPETGPQPV
+470 GAMYWSPATGPQPV

-490 AWASQSYER
+490 AWASLSYER

-513 LQITQNYQHG
+513 LQITQNFQHG
-523 TLNYN
+523 TLNYE
-528 RLTGDVTEVIDGITT
+528 RLNGNVTEVVDGITT
-543 PLSAESPSGPTVPPE
+543 PLTAEPPSGPTVPPE

-563 AHPAAT
+563 THPGA

>member
-1 VSSRSRAPATFLTAI
+1 MVSPSRGPTTLLTAI
-16 AATVVIVSAV
+16 AATVVIVSWV
-26 ANLTRDRGV
+26 AGTSRDREAAG
-35 HNSPPARDTQ
+35 PPAPHDTQ
-45 LSEQPLV
+45 LAEQPLV
-52 GLGPGVTVREVTQN
+52 GLGAGVTVREISQA

-87 KRPDGSWGPWYQTE
+87 RHADGSWGPWYQTE
-101 YETAAPDNGSQS
+101 YETAAPDG
-113 GSAPTGPTE
+113 ATTTGPLE
-122 GPRSTDPVFVGTT
+122 GPRGTDPVFVGTT

-141 VTRPLDAALTLGVV
+141 VTRPIDAPLTQ
-155 PSQAGTSP
+155 P
-163 AGGGPPAAPRAPSEN
+163 PPAPAT
-178 EDLGYRPASREQP
+178 DTGLGYKPASREQP

-206 PADTHWTPPSG
+206 PAKAQWTPPSG
-217 VLMPGQPPAIISR
+217 VLMPGQAPAIISR
-230 AEWGADESLRCGTPQ
+230 AEWGADESLRCGSPQ

-304 SAGGLTKAVEGFH
+304 SAGGLTKAVEAFH

-331 GNFDDVPPTPIQL
+331 GNFDDVPPTPLQL
-344 RTMGRLRGWR
+344 RTVGRLLGWR
-354 LGMDG
+354 LGLDG
-359 VDPKGTVELE
+359 VDPKGIVQLE
-369 SAGSHYTTFPAGAI
+369 SAGSHYTNFPAGAV
-383 AKLPTIFTH
+383 ATLPTIFTH

-407 LMDEVRDIAS
+407 LMDEIRDVAS

-422 PEELI
+422 PEELLQ
-427 NALKGGAIYEHW
+427 ALRGGAIYDHW
-439 EAIGGM
+439 LAIGGVK
-445 NSVLGAPTSPEDGT
+445 SVLGAPTSPEGDA
-459 EGDGRYATFAK
+459 EGGARYVTFAK

-490 AWASQSYER
+490 AWASLSYER

-513 LQITQNYQHG
+513 LQITQNFQHG
-523 TLNYN
+523 TLNYE
-528 RLTGDVTEVIDGITT
+528 RLTGNVTEVAEGITT
-543 PLSAESPSGPTVPPE
+543 PLATQSPSGPTVPPE

-563 AHPAAT
+563 AHPSAT

>member
-1 VSSRSRAPATFLTAI
+1 MLLTAI

-26 ANLTRDRGV
+26 ADATHDRDV
-35 HNSPPARDTQ
+35 HDPPPAHDTQ
-45 LSEQPLV
+45 LTEQPLV
-52 GLGPGVTVREVTQN
+52 GLGGGVTVREVTQDK
-66 TPFSLVAL
+66 PFSLVAL

-101 YETAAPDNGSQS
+101 YETAAPDGSPAS
-113 GSAPTGPTE
+113 GAGLAGSAQSAGPTE

-141 VTRPLDAALTLGVV
+141 VTRPLDAPMTQPAP
-155 PSQAGTSP
+155 PSD
-163 AGGGPPAAPRAPSEN
+163 PPEN
-178 EDLGYRPASREQP
+178 NGLGYKPASKEQP

-206 PADTHWTPPSG
+206 PAKTQWTAPSG
-217 VLMPGQPPAIISR
+217 VLMPGQAPSIISR
-230 AEWGADESLRCGTPQ
+230 AEWGADESLRCGSPQ

-250 RAAVVHHTAGSND
+250 RAAVIHHTAGSND

-277 TYHSKTLGWCDIA
+277 TYQSKTLGWCDIA

-317 TGGFNRNTWGVAMI
+317 TGGFNRDTWGVAMI

-344 RTMGRLRGWR
+344 RTVGRLLGWR
-354 LGMDG
+354 LGLDG
-359 VDPKGTVELE
+359 VDPKATVTLE

-383 AKLPTIFTH
+383 ANLPTIFTH

-407 LMDEVRDIAS
+407 LMDEIRDIAS

-427 NALKGGAIYEHW
+427 KALQGGAIYEHW
-439 EAIGGM
+439 QAIGGM
-445 NSVLGAPTSPEDGT
+445 NSVLGAPTSPENSA
-459 EGDGRYATFAK
+459 EGDARYATFAR
-470 GAMYWSPETGPQPV
+470 GAMYWSPETGAQPV

-490 AWASQSYER
+490 AWASLSFER

-513 LQITQNYQHG
+513 LQITQNFQHG
-523 TLNYN
+523 TLNYE
-528 RLTGDVTEVIDGITT
+528 RLTGNVTEVVDGITT
-543 PLSAESPSGPTVPPE
+543 PLSTQSPSGPTVPPE

-563 AHPAAT
+563 THPTAT